1 MIVVFPLHRYN
12 DVCVVIRL
20 ESKTM
25 LLKCFLVFNLKKKT
39 PSIFNFKGGKSYF
52 LMDSRA
58 QLVQSLL

>member
-25 LLKCFLVFNLKKKT
+25 LLKCFLVFNLKKKRP
-39 PSIFNFKGGKSYF
+39 PSLTLEAENHIF
-52 LMDSRA
+52 
-58 QLVQSLL
+58 